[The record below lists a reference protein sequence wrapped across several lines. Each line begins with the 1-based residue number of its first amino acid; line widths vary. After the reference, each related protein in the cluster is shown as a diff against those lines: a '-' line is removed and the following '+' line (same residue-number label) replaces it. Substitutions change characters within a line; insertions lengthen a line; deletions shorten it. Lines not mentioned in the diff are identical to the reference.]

1 MGTDFGQSFRKGIG
15 IQKVELDEKSVIDS
29 LPPSDTILMANGQ
42 GRISPPITPDVISG
56 SQSRHTS
63 TESASEI
70 APEIVVWTEDM
81 DIDNA
86 SPVESDDE
94 LSSLN
99 SDIEDEPPQFDNDPA
114 PLQMSTTENTTGC
127 LPSASSNL
135 TELSDLSSIPST
147 VSSKATTPTPI
158 EAEGSQ
164 EHDHNQDQIID
175 DQTQSHPQS
184 PSHDAERYNFNIR
197 PKASIPTDISSYRY
211 ASECVTAA
219 ESSRLNPYALHPEE
233 YLLLRHHISYT
244 QVTTYLN
251 IRNGI
256 LRLWLQHPWVAVT
269 RIEAVGC
276 ANARWFDAASVCYD
290 WLVRRGYINYGCVQV
305 SDAITDD
312 STALVIKRQKT
323 VAVIGAGISGLGCAR
338 QLEGLFKQFADRF
351 RERGEPPPRVVVLE
365 GRSRVGGRV
374 YSREFQ
380 TKPKEPI
387 PAFKNKRHTAEMG
400 GMIITGF
407 DRGNPINILLRG
419 QLSLPYHALTADTT
433 IYDSNGKAVDPVRDL
448 LVEKLYNDCLD
459 RVSEYKHKNQPAKL
473 IEGRRDLIEEG
484 RDSPG
489 DGSKTMYQEEQAVA
503 ALPDALPASE
513 QNVPDK
519 INLIPVSS
527 DKLTGRVHMEP
538 GTPATTKASDKAKL
552 MGWAIRD
559 SADGENIDLTS
570 AVNEREATL
579 GSVLDST
586 ISQYKNI
593 VGLTA
598 QDHRLIN
605 WHIANLEYSNATSL
619 HNLSLPLWD
628 IDAGNEWEGSHTM
641 VVGGYQSVARG
652 LVHCPT
658 SLDLKTKFPVKSISY
673 HTGDGMASAAI
684 ECEDGSV
691 VDADAVVCTIPLGV
705 LKQNNIFFNPPLP
718 SWKTDVVERLGFGIL
733 NKVVLVYDK
742 IFWEH
747 DRHIFGVLRESSN
760 RHSTSQKDYAAS
772 RGRFFQWFNV
782 SNTTGLPCLIAL
794 MAGEAGFETEHSSND
809 SLVAEA
815 TEVLRSVFGHDVPH
829 PIEAMV
835 TRWGSDRFARG
846 SYSSAAPGMQPEDYD
861 VMARPVGNLFFAGE
875 HTIGTHPATVHGAYL
890 SGLRAASEVLET
902 LIGPIEVPT
911 PLILPRDSLLLRK
924 RKEPAR
930 DPQPARLQAYEQEIQ
945 AHIQAKLG
953 ERPSR
958 PAKVAGNAYILYSKD
973 LFDVARKKCEENRKP
988 GKGGRAVPNEVR
1000 IMTSK
1005 MWKDATVEERRPYEE
1020 QAAEQKRGYADAV
1033 QAWNETTERWDHE
1046 AAALRAAYEKE
1057 NPFGTAKIGDMH
1069 REFSNKQRRTR
1080 NISYAEDK
1088 DSDTGF

>member
-1 MGTDFGQSFRKGIG
+1 MGTDFGRGFRTGIGDRKGALG
-15 IQKVELDEKSVIDS
+15 DKCVLDSQPASDTVVVPSAQTRMSPPTTPDMAS
-29 LPPSDTILMANGQ
+29 LP
-42 GRISPPITPDVISG
+42 
-56 SQSRHTS
+56 QSRQTS
-63 TESASEI
+63 TEHASEV

-81 DIDNA
+81 E
-86 SPVESDDE
+86 VESDSAAESDDQSSVVGDAE
-94 LSSLN
+94 GETPQVDDSALLHTIDATVESFPSSLA
-99 SDIEDEPPQFDNDPA
+99 D
-114 PLQMSTTENTTGC
+114 
-127 LPSASSNL
+127 
-135 TELSDLSSIPST
+135 LSDLSSIPST
-147 VSSKATTPTPI
+147 DSSKATTPTPV
-158 EAEGSQ
+158 EAESL
-164 EHDHNQDQIID
+164 QDQIVD
-175 DQTQSHPQS
+175 EQPPTRPSSHQQS
-184 PSHDAERYNFNIR
+184 PSHNEAERYNFNIR
-197 PKASIPTDISSYRY
+197 PKSSIPTDISSSRY
-211 ASECVTAA
+211 ASECIAAA

-233 YLLLRHHISYT
+233 YLLLRHHISYA

-256 LRLWLQHPWVAVT
+256 LRLWMKHPWVGVT
-269 RIEAVGC
+269 RLEAVGC

-305 SDAITDD
+305 SEPAVDENGAP
-312 STALVIKRQKT
+312 VVRRQKT
-323 VAVIGAGISGLGCAR
+323 IAIIGAGISGLGCAR
-338 QLEGLFKQFADRF
+338 QLEGLFTQYADRF

-374 YSREFQ
+374 YSREFK
-380 TKPKEPI
+380 TKPKEPM
-387 PAFKNKRHTAEMG
+387 PDFKNKRHTAEMG

-407 DRGNPINILLRG
+407 ERGNPINILLRG

-433 IYDSNGKAVDPVRDL
+433 IYDSNGKPVDPVRDQ

-489 DGSKTMYQEEQAVA
+489 DGSKTMIQAEEA
-503 ALPDALPASE
+503 AAAQPDAPPVAQ
-513 QNVPDK
+513 QNVPAK
-519 INLIPVSS
+519 INMIPVSS
-527 DKLTGRVHMEP
+527 DKLTGRVHTEP
-538 GTPATTKASDKAKL
+538 GTPATMKASEKAKL
-552 MGWAIRD
+552 MGWTLRD
-559 SADGENIDLTS
+559 HSAEGDNIDLTQ
-570 AVNEREATL
+570 AVNEEGATL
-579 GSVLDST
+579 GSVLDSA
-586 ISQYKNI
+586 ISQYKQM
-593 VGLTA
+593 VGLNA

-605 WHIANLEYSNATSL
+605 WHIANLEYSNATGL

-673 HTGDGMASAAI
+673 HVGEGMPSAAI

-705 LKQNNIFFNPPLP
+705 LKQNNIAFNPPLP
-718 SWKTDVVERLGFGIL
+718 PWKTDVVKRLGFGIL

-742 IFWEH
+742 VFWEN
-747 DRHIFGVLRESSN
+747 DRHIFGVLRDSTN
-760 RHSTSQKDYAAS
+760 RHSTSQKDYATN

-794 MAGEAGFETEHSSND
+794 MAGEAGFDTEHSSND
-809 SLVAEA
+809 SLIAEA
-815 TEVLRSVFGHDVPH
+815 TEVLRRVFGSDVPY
-829 PIEAMV
+829 PVEAMV

-911 PLILPRDSLLLRK
+911 PLILPRDSVLLRK
-924 RKEPAR
+924 RKEPTK
-930 DPQPARLQAYEQEIQ
+930 DPRRAKLEAYEQELLS
-945 AHIQAKLG
+945 HIHSKLG
-953 ERPSR
+953 ERPVR
-958 PAKVAGNAYILYSKD
+958 PNKVAANAYILYSKA

-988 GKGGRAVPNEVR
+988 GKAGRAVPNEVR

-1005 MWKDATVEERRPYEE
+1005 MWKEATPEERKPYEDQAME
-1020 QAAEQKRGYADAV
+1020 QRRGHADAV
-1033 QAWNETTERWDHE
+1033 QAWSRDVEKWDLE
-1046 AAALRAAYEKE
+1046 AASLRAEYQRDHPPAPGLGEVARESSHK
-1057 NPFGTAKIGDMH
+1057 H
-1069 REFSNKQRRTR
+1069 RRARV
-1080 NISYAEDK
+1080 SYAEDH
-1088 DSDTGF
+1088 DSEGEM